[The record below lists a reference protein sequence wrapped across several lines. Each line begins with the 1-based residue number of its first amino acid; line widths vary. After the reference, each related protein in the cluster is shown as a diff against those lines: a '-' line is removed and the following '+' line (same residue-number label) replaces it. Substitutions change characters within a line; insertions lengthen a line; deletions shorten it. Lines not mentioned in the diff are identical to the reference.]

1 MTTLGQR
8 VCVLA
13 PIGRDAE
20 LSCQMLRSEGID
32 AVACESIEVLCRS
45 ITDEAGALLIA
56 EEALGPSA
64 LRTLVDCLD
73 KQPPW
78 SDISVIVLAGD
89 QFTASSQ
96 RPLTVLGPLRNV
108 TILERPV
115 RRLILA
121 RTVAIALRGR
131 RRQLELRAHLEA
143 RADLLR
149 REQLASRMKDEF
161 LMTVSH
167 ELRTP
172 LTAIYG
178 WARMLV
184 TGQIRDD
191 QKRRAIETIERNAQ
205 AQTQLVNDLLD
216 VSRAISGKVRLDV
229 RSMDLSHVVLAAIDS
244 AQPAADA
251 KGIHL
256 DAMLDPNAGLISGD
270 RDRMQQ
276 VVWNLLSNA
285 IKFTPRDG
293 HVRVTLEK
301 QATQVELTVT
311 DTGSGIA
318 PEFLPHV
325 FDRFRQADAGTTR
338 QHSGLGLGLAI
349 VRHLVELHGGSVA
362 VESPGV
368 GAGTTFRVL
377 IPLTLP
383 KREAETKPLERGPA
397 VDAPRGTDARRLE
410 ELRVLVVDDEP
421 QARELFSAI
430 VEHAGAEVRVAG
442 SARDAIAIVQ
452 SWTPDVMLSD
462 IEMPLE
468 DGYVLM
474 NELNALDGLSH
485 RPIAVA
491 ITAHSRPEDRM
502 RALEMG
508 FSWHLPKPVEP
519 SELVTVIASLTGR
532 GLKSALSSIQSRPDP
547 RAAHHDTGT

>member
-1 MTTLGQR
+1 MTALGQR

-20 LSCQMLRSEGID
+20 LSCLMLRSEGID
-32 AVACESIEVLCRS
+32 AVVCDSVDALCAS
-45 ITDEAGALLIA
+45 ITDDAGALLIA
-56 EEALGPSA
+56 EEALRPAA

-73 KQPPW
+73 RQPPW
-78 SDISVIVLAGD
+78 SDIAVIVLAGD
-89 QFTASSQ
+89 HFTASST
-96 RPLTVLGPLRNV
+96 RPLSVLGPLRNV

-131 RRQLELRAHLEA
+131 RRQLELRTYLEE

-149 REQLASRMKDEF
+149 REQLANRMKDEF

-184 TGQIRDD
+184 TGQIRED

-229 RSMDLSHVVLAAIDS
+229 QSMDLSHVVLAAIDS
-244 AQPAADA
+244 MQPAADA

-256 DAMLDPNAGLISGD
+256 QAMLDPHAGPISGD

-293 HVRVTLEK
+293 RVRVTLEK
-301 QATQVELTVT
+301 QSTHVELAVS

-338 QHSGLGLGLAI
+338 QHGGLGLGLAI
-349 VRHLVELHGGSVA
+349 VRHLVELHGGSVM
-362 VESPGV
+362 VESPGP

-377 IPLTLP
+377 IPLTIP
-383 KREAETKPLERGPA
+383 QREGGTRTRERAPAAEATPTG
-397 VDAPRGTDARRLE
+397 VSQRLD

-442 SARDAIAIVQ
+442 SARDALAIVR
-452 SWTPDVMLSD
+452 SWPPDVVLSD
-462 IEMPLE
+462 IEMAFE

-474 NELNALDGLSH
+474 EELNALDGLAH

-491 ITAHSRPEDRM
+491 VTAHSRPEDRL
-502 RALEMG
+502 RALETG

-519 SELVTVIASLTGR
+519 SELVAVIASLTGR
-532 GLKSALSSIQSRPDP
+532 LHK
-547 RAAHHDTGT
+547 TT

>member
-1 MTTLGQR
+1 MNTPPGQR
-8 VCVLA
+8 VCILA

-20 LSCQMLRSEGID
+20 LACEMLRAEGID
-32 AVACESIEVLCRS
+32 AAVCHTVDDLCRS
-45 ITDEAGALLIA
+45 IDEQAGALLVA
-56 EEALGPSA
+56 EEALRPEA
-64 LRTLVDCLD
+64 LRRLVECLD
-73 KQPPW
+73 QQPPW
-78 SDISVIVLAGD
+78 SDIAVIVLAGG
-89 QFTASSQ
+89 QFTASSE

-115 RRLILA
+115 RRLILT

-131 RRQLELRAHLEA
+131 RRQLELKKYLEE

-149 REQLASRMKDEF
+149 REQLANRMKDEF

-184 TGQIRDD
+184 TGQIRED

-229 RSMDLSHVVLAAIDS
+229 QSVDLSHVVLAAIDS
-244 AQPAADA
+244 MQPAADA
-251 KGIHL
+251 KGIQL
-256 DAMLDPNAGLISGD
+256 QTILDPAAGPIAGD

-276 VVWNLLSNA
+276 IVWNLLSNA

-293 HVRVTLEK
+293 RVQVVLEK
-301 QATQVELTVT
+301 RQSHVELAVS
-311 DTGSGIA
+311 DTGRGIDPA
-318 PEFLPHV
+318 FLPHV

-338 QHSGLGLGLAI
+338 QHGGLGLGLAI
-349 VRHLVELHGGSVA
+349 VRHLVELHGGSVT
-362 VESPGV
+362 VESAGL
-368 GAGTTFRVL
+368 GKGTTFRVL
-377 IPLTLP
+377 IPLTIAQR
-383 KREAETKPLERGPA
+383 REPA
-397 VDAPRGTDARRLE
+397 SAPADAPPHPLDFRPMKRLD

-430 VEHAGAEVRVAG
+430 VENAGAEVRVAG
-442 SARDAIAIVQ
+442 SARDAMAILA
-452 SWTPDVMLSD
+452 SWSPQVVLSD
-462 IEMPLE
+462 IEMPHE

-474 NELNALDGLSH
+474 EQVAAIERRGAL
-485 RPIAVA
+485 RPLAIAV
-491 ITAHSRPEDRM
+491 TAHSRPEDRL
-502 RALEMG
+502 RALEAG

-519 SELVTVIASLTGR
+519 AELVAVIASLTGR
-532 GLKSALSSIQSRPDP
+532 AR
-547 RAAHHDTGT
+547 T